1 MDASGNVSNSCDV
14 RIEYFIPL
22 ESLRQYC
29 TTIFHGEI
37 SVANEGMVED
47 LLFPE
52 WASLRFSSADPRP
65 DPDAPATA
73 ELRSGYKLRHNARF
87 PVIGPRTQE
96 VRFRIY
102 TTRIWSINLNPLGWV
117 RFIGRPAHEFANVL
131 LDGYE
136 HPAFAH
142 FRPLADTIFGP
153 EPDTSG
159 ELQRIV
165 EFLEGIDAPK
175 SANEERILN
184 IFMALHDPDLTSVAE
199 LARGLGISQRTLERT
214 CLNAFGFTPKVLL
227 RRQRFMRSLTDFTLD
242 PSLKWIGAMDA
253 LYHDQAQ
260 FVRDFR
266 QFMGMTPSQYA
277 AMDKPIMDA
286 VIRERDR
293 YARDFVRTA
302 RRQGDQREIGVRE

>member
-1 MDASGNVSNSCDV
+1 MRAANVSNSCSV
-14 RIEYFIPL
+14 KIEYFPPP
-22 ESLRQYC
+22 ESLRRYC

-52 WASLRFSSADPRP
+52 WASLRFSSANPAP
-65 DPDAPATA
+65 EPDAPATA
-73 ELRSGYKLRHNARF
+73 EIRSGYQLRHNARF

-96 VRFRIY
+96 VRFRIF

-117 RFIGRPAHEFANVL
+117 RYIGRPAHEFANVL
-131 LDGYE
+131 LDGYD

-142 FRPLADTIFGP
+142 FRPLVDTIFGP
-153 EPDTSG
+153 DSDTPG

-165 EFLEGIDAPK
+165 AFLEGLEARQP
-175 SANEERILN
+175 ANEERILA
-184 IFMALHDPDLTSVAE
+184 IFMALIDPQLTSVAE
-199 LARGLGISQRTLERT
+199 LSEGLGISARTLERT
-214 CLNAFGFTPKVLL
+214 CLDAFGFTPKVLL
-227 RRQRFMRSLTDFTLD
+227 RRQRFMRSLADFTLD

-260 FVRDFR
+260 FVRDFK
-266 QFMGMTPSQYA
+266 QFMGMTPSEYA

-293 YARDFVRTA
+293 YSRDFVRTA
-302 RRQGDQREIGVRE
+302 RRQGDMREYGVRE